1 MLTRHLYFSLFL
13 TTVFVTTAHVQGQPR
28 QTVNFDPTWRFHQ
41 GDASGANQ
49 TSFNDTAWSAVDLPH
64 DWSIAGPFAQTNL
77 TGGGGGYLPSGISW
91 YRKAFILPATNAG
104 SRVFIDF
111 DGVMANS
118 DVWINGHDLGVRPY
132 GYVGFRYDLT
142 SYLNFGP
149 GQTNIVAVKT
159 DTSLEPASR
168 WYTGQGIYRHV
179 RLMISNPIHFANWGV
194 FVTTAAVITNSVNG
208 GTQATV
214 HVQATVE
221 NQATSNQTVAVT
233 TVLLDS
239 QGQPVSSGSTTTQ
252 TVSAS
257 STNVFN
263 LDLTVTNAILWDIN
277 SPQLYTAVTKLVA
290 ADGTALDD
298 ETDEF
303 GIRTIEF
310 KSDTG
315 FWLNGRNV
323 KILGVC
329 LHHTGDAIG
338 AAVPDRFWEHRLEQL
353 KEIGVNGIRTSHNP
367 PSPDFL
373 SLCDRMGFV
382 VMLETF
388 DTWKATKTTY
398 DYHLYF
404 NQWWSNDTQ
413 AAVMANRGHPSI
425 VIYSA
430 GNEIR
435 DNPTNLPALYL
446 PMQNLIHSIESTR
459 PVTFAIYAHNET
471 AIFATGIQTQMDVV
485 GENYRPD
492 DLVTLWTNNPS
503 QHLKL
508 IDTEE
513 NHDRARWVSVR
524 DNAPLAGCFVWTG
537 FDYLGET
544 IYANGS
550 TGWPYVV
557 CAGSDNASFG
567 MRDIAGV
574 LYPRGWQRMSWW
586 STTPMV
592 HVVRY
597 SGNNGTGALV
607 SDWTPTN
614 SYTTAKVQV
623 YSNCQQVELFLN
635 NVTLGAQSPPADA
648 SPLVWTFAYASGTLT
663 AVGRNGGVG
672 VATNTM
678 RTAGTPHHII
688 LSADRTNIAPVFDDL
703 AHISVT
709 IVDSNGVPCPTATNH
724 LTFAVTGPG
733 RIAAL
738 STGDQTSHQAFQA
751 TERNAFNGFCLA
763 LVKTTNSTG
772 PVGLTVTAA
781 GLISSNIAIQPIAL
795 PSVTVPPQSV
805 TITAGQTTAL
815 TVSATGD
822 NLLYQWYQG
831 VSGDIA
837 APVGGAAA
845 NTFTTPA
852 LAATASYWVRVSNSG
867 GHADSDTA
875 IITVNPVPTFSE
887 YVTALGLT
895 GNDALPEA
903 RPFADGLSNLARY
916 AMNLGPAPTVDQLP
930 VFGQVG
936 NNYIT
941 LQYRRRKGMVGVD
954 IHPQSSTD
962 LAAWSD
968 LPAVQIVQL
977 ADDDPGTE
985 RYEARLPLVGS
996 EGFLRLVVSG
1006 P

>member
-1 MLTRHLYFSLFL
+1 MPIRRLHSLIFL
-13 TTVFVTTAHVQGQPR
+13 ATLFATAAWAQGQR
-28 QTVNFDPTWRFHQ
+28 RETISFDPAWRFLQ
-41 GDASGANQ
+41 GDASGAYQ
-49 TSFNDTAWSAVDLPH
+49 TVFDDTAWSIVDLPH
-64 DWSIAGPFAQTNL
+64 DWSIAGPFAQTNA
-77 TGGGGGYLPSGISW
+77 TGSGGGYLPSGISW
-91 YRKAFILPATNAG
+91 YRKAFTLPATDSG

-118 DVWINGHDLGVRPY
+118 DVWINGHDLGIRPY
-132 GYVGFRYDLT
+132 GYVGFRYELT
-142 SYLNFGP
+142 DYLNFGP
-149 GQTNIVAVKT
+149 GQTNVVAVKT
-159 DTSLEPASR
+159 DTTLQPASR

-179 RLMISNPIHFANWGV
+179 RLVISNPIHFANWGV
-194 FVTTAAVITNSVNG
+194 FVTTPAVITNSVNG

-214 HVQATVE
+214 HVRATVE
-221 NQATSNQTVAVT
+221 NQAISNQTVAVN
-233 TVLLDS
+233 TVLLDP

-257 STNVFN
+257 ATNVFN
-263 LDLTVTNAILWDIN
+263 LDLTVTNAVLWDIN

-290 ADGTALDD
+290 ADGSSLDD

-310 KSDTG
+310 RSETG

-323 KILGVC
+323 KILGAC

-338 AAVPDRFWEHRLEQL
+338 AAVPNRVWEHRLEQL

-373 SLCDRMGFV
+373 ALCDRLGFV

-413 AAVMANRGHPSI
+413 AAVQANRNHSSI

-435 DNPTNLPALYL
+435 DTVTNLPSEYL
-446 PMQNLIHSIESTR
+446 PMQNLIHSLDSTR
-459 PVTFAIYAHNET
+459 PVTFAIFGQNGT
-471 AIFATGIQTQMDVV
+471 ATFATGIQTQMDVV

-492 DLVTLWTNNPS
+492 DLVALCTNNPS
-503 QHLKL
+503 QHLKI

-544 IYANGS
+544 F
-550 TGWPYVV
+550 GWPYVI
-557 CAGSDNASFG
+557 CAGSGNASYG

-607 SDWTPTN
+607 SDWSPTGT
-614 SYTTAKVQV
+614 YTTAKVQV

-635 NVTLGAQSPPADA
+635 NTSLGVKSPLSDA
-648 SPLVWTFAYASGTLT
+648 SALTWTFTYAAGTLR
-663 AVGRNGGVG
+663 AVGRTGGVD
-672 VATNTM
+672 VATHVM
-678 RTAGTPHHII
+678 QTAGAPHHIV

-703 AHISVT
+703 AHVSVT

-738 STGDQTSHQAFQA
+738 STGDLISHQPFQA
-751 TERNAFNGFCLA
+751 TQRDAFNGFCLA
-763 LVKTTNSTG
+763 LVKATNSTG
-772 PVGLTVTAA
+772 PVVLTASAVGLTGGSITT
-781 GLISSNIAIQPIAL
+781 QPVAL
-795 PSVTVPPQSV
+795 PVITIPPQSV
-805 TITAGQTTAL
+805 GITAGQTTTL

-822 NLLYQWYQG
+822 DLSYQWYQG
-831 VSGDIA
+831 VSGDIS
-837 APVGGAAA
+837 APVGGATT
-845 NTFTTPA
+845 NTFTTPV
-852 LAATASYWVRVSNSG
+852 LSVTASYWVRVSNSG

-875 IITVNPVPTFSE
+875 TVTVTPVPTFSE
-887 YVTALGLT
+887 YVSALGLT
-895 GNDALPEA
+895 GNKALPEA
-903 RPFADGLSNLARY
+903 RPFADGLPNLARY
-916 AMNLGPAPTVDQLP
+916 AMNLGPAPTPDQLP
-930 VFGQVG
+930 VLARMGDD
-936 NNYIT
+936 YIA
-941 LQYRRRKGMVGVD
+941 LQFRRRKGMVGVE
-954 IHPQSSTD
+954 IHPQTSTD
-962 LAAWSD
+962 LANWCD
-968 LPAVQIVQL
+968 LPAGQIIQL
-977 ADDDPGTE
+977 ADDDSETE
-985 RYEARLPLVGS
+985 RYEARMPLAGT
-996 EGFLRLVVSG
+996 EGFLRLLVSQT